1 MEQKKY
7 FTESEANDF
16 RIKISE
22 AVTEIH
28 KEVIGFDEE
37 IYLSFVAILAI
48 NGGHILAEG
57 EPGIGKTIFCR
68 TIPRVFDAQF
78 SRVQF
83 TADLLPF
90 DILLGFGLLENE
102 SLSLEK
108 LAIRPGAL
116 FTDFLLAD
124 EFNRAPHKTQ
134 GVLIEAAEEKQIT
147 LEGKTKTL
155 SPLFTIFA
163 TQNDIEIEGTYG
175 LSEAVADRF
184 LFKLYIVFPD
194 KETLEK
200 IIMRDQLPK
209 QFKKIFT
216 PEEICAWRLRIYQ
229 QYIVSQSPRLALYTN
244 YVGRIISAIRQHPA
258 WIVGPSPRS
267 AEDTLHAAAV
277 NAFFNKRNEI
287 TQEDIKRVALPALRG
302 RFRISLSKAEEAG
315 IPRGRSNTMID
326 SVIRSVLDTT
336 PLIA

>member
-229 QYIVSQSPRLALYTN
+229 QYIVSQSPRLALYT
-244 YVGRIISAIRQHPA
+244 
-258 WIVGPSPRS
+258 
-267 AEDTLHAAAV
+267 
-277 NAFFNKRNEI
+277 FFNKRNEI